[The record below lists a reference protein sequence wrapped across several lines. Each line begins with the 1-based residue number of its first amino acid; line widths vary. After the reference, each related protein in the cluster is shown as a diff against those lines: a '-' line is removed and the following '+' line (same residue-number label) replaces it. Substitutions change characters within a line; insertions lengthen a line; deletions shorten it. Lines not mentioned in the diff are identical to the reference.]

1 MGCYGIGVSRVVAA
15 AIEQNHD
22 KNGIIFPLPIA
33 PVQVIVLNLGM
44 KSEKTTRAAEQLY
57 LDLQAQGLD
66 VLYDDRDERPGS
78 KFKDADL
85 LGIPYRVTVGKTWEK
100 EGKIEIRLRK
110 NGETTTI
117 DYDQAAATVAAM
129 VRDELRQTEATVE

>member
-22 KNGIIFPLPIA
+22 KNGIIFPLPLA
-33 PVQVIVLNLGM
+33 PFQVIVLNLGLN
-44 KSEKTTRAAEQLY
+44 SEETTAAAEKLY
-57 LDLQAQGLD
+57 QDLKTAGLD
-66 VLYDDRDERPGS
+66 VLFDDRDERPGS

-100 EGKIEIRLRK
+100 EGKVEVRLRRS
-110 NGETTTI
+110 GETLHI
-117 DYDQAAATVAAM
+117 EFDLAAPEVAAM
-129 VRDELRQTEATVE
+129 IRAELQTIEDVG